1 MSRSFAEEL
10 TLLIRRFQHRPGQ
23 EVRKALEA
31 ALKADAEHSFNAML
45 GDPQETEFYR
55 MLEIGKIEPKKEG
68 AQ

>member
-31 ALKADAEHSFNAML
+31 ALNADAEHSFNAML
-45 GDPQETEFYR
+45 GDPEEEAWWRMVET
-55 MLEIGKIEPKKEG
+55 GDIEPERVEP
-68 AQ
+68 